1 MIYRCVKTPI
11 CRVFPTQS
19 FYNKTCVDDARDDT
33 SISSSHNVCFDGCY
47 VASYLAT
54 HTQMLAPSMNRQN
67 FNAKSFFISSINC
80 IIINKLKYLNLE
92 IEYKIIQYLGPIYFS
107 YLSI

>member
-11 CRVFPTQS
+11 RRVFPIQS

-33 SISSSHNVCFDGCY
+33 SISSSHNVCFNGCY

-54 HTQMLAPSMNRQN
+54 NTQMLARSMNRQN
-67 FNAKSFFISSINC
+67 FHAKNFFISSIDC

-92 IEYKIIQYLGPIYFS
+92 IEYKIIQYLGPIFLCNS
-107 YLSI
+107 

>member
-33 SISSSHNVCFDGCY
+33 SISSSHSVCFDGCY

-92 IEYKIIQYLGPIYFS
+92 IEYKIIQYYENQFLCNS
-107 YLSI
+107 